1 MASINTIARE
11 LVLKIVYYGP
21 GLGGKT
27 TSLQSL
33 HDTSP
38 PERRGK
44 LVSLAT
50 PVDRTLYFDFLPL
63 RLPPLRG
70 LSVRLQLF
78 TVPGQVYFNATR
90 RLVLSGADGI
100 VFVADSQLER
110 MDANLESLENLRDNL
125 AEHARDL
132 TTIPHVFSWNKRD
145 LEELVSIEELDRTL
159 NPHGAPSYGT
169 IAPRGTNVD
178 QVLAKITSMVV
189 AQQEAQ
195 MPAQRGS
202 IAPGLVAR
210 DSPSVSV
217 HRVERVEEETVE
229 SSIDKH
235 ALPAPLSP
243 GEGDAVET
251 SSSALAPSEGTFL
264 ANLERIEAAA
274 SKPIVDEELE
284 SVVEKPSDEKQENA
298 PEKVPE
304 SAAETRRASAAD
316 LANLAMRPPRVDE
329 GPPSAQRASTAPAPP
344 LPPEPNG
351 HAHGEERN
359 GLSFT
364 SLFPPTE
371 RPVIEQ
377 IESYIAHGDHADA
390 LGMCEAALARLFAPI
405 ANLAGLDDREGGG
418 PTLPLLVGL
427 DGRRYLAFR
436 AMARRARRTGD
447 VGLRDALEGY
457 AFVLEAKV
465 ATSQWE
471 ALRGAL
477 AASSAAPPPR
487 TTMLDDSILPPLPRG
502 SISPPSSGDDA

>member
-1 MASINTIARE
+1 MASINTALRE

-33 HDTSP
+33 HDFSP

-63 RLPPLRG
+63 RLPPLHG

-100 VFVADSQLER
+100 VFVADSQVER
-110 MDANLESLENLRDNL
+110 LDANLESLENLRDNL
-125 AEHARDL
+125 AEHAREL
-132 TTIPHVFSWNKRD
+132 ATIPHVFQWNKRD
-145 LEELVSIEELDRTL
+145 LEGVAPTEELDRLL
-159 NPHGAPSYGT
+159 NPHGAPSFGT
-169 IAPRGTNVD
+169 VATKGTGID
-178 QVLAKITSMVV
+178 QALTKITSMVV
-189 AQQEAQ
+189 AQQAAQ
-195 MPAQRGS
+195 MPTKRAS
-202 IAPGLVAR
+202 IAPDLVAR
-210 DSPSVSV
+210 DAPLVSV
-217 HRVERVEEETVE
+217 HRDGEPEVE
-229 SSIDKH
+229 SSIDVH
-235 ALPAPLSP
+235 PMPAPLSP
-243 GEGDAVET
+243 GVDDAVET
-251 SSSALAPSEGTFL
+251 SSSALAPSDGTFL
-264 ANLERIEAAA
+264 ADLERIEAAA
-274 SKPIVDEELE
+274 SSPIEGGAKDEEELE
-284 SVVEKPSDEKQENA
+284 SVVGKPWED
-298 PEKVPE
+298 KVPE

-316 LANLAMRPPRVDE
+316 LAKLAMHRAKADE
-329 GPPSAQRASTAPAPP
+329 PPPSAQRASTAPAPP
-344 LPPEPNG
+344 LPVEGNG
-351 HAHGEERN
+351 VAGHDDAHG
-359 GLSFT
+359 GLTFT
-364 SLFPPTE
+364 SLFAPTE

-405 ANLAGLDDREGGG
+405 ANLAGLDAHEGG
-418 PTLPLLVGL
+418 PALPLLVGL

-436 AMARRARRTGD
+436 AVARRARRTGD

-477 AASSAAPPPR
+477 AATSAMPPPR
-487 TTMLDDSILPPLPRG
+487 SSASSSEESILPPLPRG
-502 SISPPSSGDDA
+502 SISPASSEDA